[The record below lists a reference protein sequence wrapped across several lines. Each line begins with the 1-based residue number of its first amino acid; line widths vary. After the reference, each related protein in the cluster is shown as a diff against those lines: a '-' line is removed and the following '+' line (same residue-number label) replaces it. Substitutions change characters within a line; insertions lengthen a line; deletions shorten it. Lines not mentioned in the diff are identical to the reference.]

1 MKAKLWTL
9 FFGTTLVVALFHQS
23 LKAEDTAPPAAS
35 NVFLDE
41 GDADYEMPKTDAGV
55 DTKATDTKTAAK
67 KASHKVKDAQNT
79 RVPAAAADDEDDD
92 KSTAGTKG
100 DTFDQMQNPEA
111 AAPAAEK
118 KSPSKAKKPEDL
130 SKTTPESKALA
141 AKFPVKNLKDIIQEA
156 QKAASS
162 LSAPKAAAPKAAT
175 VKEVVEKEEA
185 PAAKAAPS
193 RKTASVQFKSG
204 FKSTKDGECVMYA
217 DADKTSTQV
226 LVVKGSKKLW
236 VEQNGDWYKAYHK
249 KGSGFLPA
257 ECFE

>member
-1 MKAKLWTL
+1 MKSEEILEQNQYGDHMKAKLWTL
-9 FFGTTLVVALFHQS
+9 FFGTTIVVSLFHHS
-23 LKAEDTAPPAAS
+23 LKAEDAAPPAAS

-41 GDADYEMPKTDAGV
+41 GDADYEMPKTDGT
-55 DTKATDTKTAAK
+55 DATAADTKTAAK
-67 KASHKVKDAQNT
+67 KTSHKANEAKNP
-79 RVPAAAADDEDDD
+79 RVPAAAAEDEDDD

-100 DTFDQMQNPEA
+100 DAFDQMQNPEA
-111 AAPAAEK
+111 AAPSTEK

-130 SKTTPESKALA
+130 SKTAPEPKALA
-141 AKFPVKNLKDIIQEA
+141 AKLPPKDLKNIVKEA
-156 QKAASS
+156 QKAV
-162 LSAPKAAAPKAAT
+162 SAPEAPKSAA
-175 VKEVVEKEEA
+175 V
-185 PAAKAAPS
+185 KAAPA

-249 KGSGFLPA
+249 KGSGFLSA